1 MHIRTRVVAG
11 ALAALAA
18 AGCAAGTAA
27 AQAIPHAPGQL
38 PFASSAVSTARPSFV
53 SQSRPAGSR

>member
-1 MHIRTRVVAG
+1 MHIRTRVAAG
-11 ALAALAA
+11 ALAALAV

-38 PFASSAVSTARPSFV
+38 PDGDTRITAVIG
-53 SQSRPAGSR
+53 AGQR